1 MKLKKVMA
9 FFMFALLALSGCS
22 TKEAQGSAS
31 AEDQLPSQI
40 GAPGK
45 EHEYFVWPGNIH
57 KKTEYGPHT
66 GKYFKRRGGFHFDT
80 SGYYMSAKSP
90 VHAVLKVSSA
100 EKTIRYQ
107 LTERDRNYKK
117 LKLIAEKTA
126 KMENFSA
133 VLPDKENALYVLS
146 IEILGD
152 KGQVEDT
159 AVELIYVPTAEINA
173 KVSFNKKQIT
183 KSDSLQLT
191 LENYGPQELLT
202 GVSYHYEKWTGWKWK
217 LVNLD
222 MAFNSVG
229 VNILPGESQTLT
241 LNTSELPAGKYRVVK
256 DVQNELNMKAD
267 LAAEFEIK

>member
-1 MKLKKVMA
+1 MKLKKIMA
-9 FFMFALLALSGCS
+9 FFMLAALALSACS
-22 TKEAQGSAS
+22 KEEAQTSGYADG
-31 AEDQLPSQI
+31 ELPSQI

-45 EHEYFVWPGNIH
+45 EDEYFVWPLNIH
-57 KKTEYGPHT
+57 KQTEYSPHT

-90 VHAVLKVSSA
+90 VHAVIKVASA

-107 LTERDRNYKK
+107 LTERDRHYKK
-117 LKLIAEKTA
+117 LKLVAEKTA

-133 VLPDKENALYVLS
+133 VLPDKENALYLIS
-146 IEILGD
+146 IEILD
-152 KGQVEDT
+152 EAGQVEDT

-173 KVSFNKKQIT
+173 KVYLNKNKIS

-202 GVSYHYEKWTGWKWK
+202 GESYHFEKWTAGKWK
-217 LVNLD
+217 QLNLD
-222 MAFNSVG
+222 MAFKSIGITV
-229 VNILPGESQTLT
+229 LPGKSQTLK
-241 LNTSELPAGKYRVVK
+241 LDTSRLHSGKYRVVK
-256 DVQNELNMKAD
+256 DVHNELRMKTD